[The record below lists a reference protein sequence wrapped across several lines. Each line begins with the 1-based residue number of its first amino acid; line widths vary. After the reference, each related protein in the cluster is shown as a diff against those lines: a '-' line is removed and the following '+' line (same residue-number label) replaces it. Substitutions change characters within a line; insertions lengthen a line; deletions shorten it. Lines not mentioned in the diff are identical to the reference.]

1 MLVPQAEQALKLAN
15 ESAEAYALKTSNPF
29 HAEIMLK
36 IAKQYKSEPT
46 YIQRLEAYVEQLRAG
61 MV

>member
-1 MLVPQAEQALKLAN
+1 MLTPQAEQALKQAN
-15 ESAEAYALKTSNPF
+15 ESAEAYALKTSNLH

-46 YIQRLEAYVEQLRAG
+46 YIQQLEAHVERLNAG
-61 MV
+61 VV